1 MDSLGDKE
9 GACGFMTIEIPND
22 IVTMLAQVAEK
33 ESVTKTEVIR
43 RMFTILKVTQEEQR
57 KGNALGI
64 INGEKV
70 IARFTGV

>member
-1 MDSLGDKE
+1 
-9 GACGFMTIEIPND
+9 MTIEIPND

>member
-1 MDSLGDKE
+1 MDSLGGKE